1 MTNRRDFLKTGTIA
15 TVVGTTLLTSFVE
28 TAEAKILGDD
38 EPNIIDNNGKFI
50 LPKLPYAYADME
62 PNIDAETMEL
72 HHTKHHQAYVDGL
85 NKAETELAKARDTN
99 DFVLVKHW
107 SKEAAFHGAGHF
119 LHTLFWFGLAPTKS
133 AKQSPS
139 GSLLKDIEK
148 DFGSFDKFKSHFIA
162 ASTAVESN
170 GWGILAYQPFGKKMV
185 VLQAEK
191 HQNLSQMQAIP
202 LLCIDVWEHAYY
214 LKYRNKRK
222 DYVTNFFNIINWDTI
237 ARRLDKAK
245 KF

>member
-1 MTNRRDFLKTGTIA
+1 MTKRRDFLKTGTIA

-38 EPNIIDNNGKFI
+38 EPTIIDENGKFI
-50 LPKLPYAYADME
+50 LPKLPYAYTDME

-85 NKAETELAKARDTN
+85 NKAESELQKARESN
-99 DFVLVKHW
+99 DFALVKHW

-119 LHTLFWFGLAPTKS
+119 LHTLFWFGLAPAKS
-133 AKQSPS
+133 AKATPA
-139 GSLLKDIEK
+139 GNLLKAIEK
-148 DFGSFDKFKSHFIA
+148 DFGTFDKFKAHFIA

-170 GWGILAYQPFGKKMV
+170 GWGILAYQPYGKKLT

-237 ARRLDKAK
+237 ERRLEKAK